1 MYKKIAGRLFELQ
14 RQSGLLEEKDRS
26 LYEYAYGLLLNRA
39 IIYFIIAGLC
49 IITGNWVEIL
59 AFLLPFTILRQ
70 YAGGI
75 HLERAAS
82 CMVVSMIIVLGCGQ
96 FLAKYPTITI
106 SFVILLLIAVGII
119 FLLVPVDTGNKR
131 LDDLE
136 KKVYGRRARIIL
148 TLEFIVACSF
158 LLTRYGMIAK
168 GIAVAHIVLAGGLI
182 LGQAKNFFDPQ
193 VRSF

>member
-106 SFVILLLIAVGII
+106 SFVILWLIAVGII

-158 LLTRYGMIAK
+158 FAYQIWHDCK
-168 GIAVAHIVLAGGLI
+168 GDCGGAYCFSRWLNI
-182 LGQAKNFFDPQ
+182 GTSKKFF
-193 VRSF
+193 

>member
-82 CMVVSMIIVLGCGQ
+82 CMVVFHDHCFRMRTIFSEVSDHNNIICNS
-96 FLAKYPTITI
+96 LADCRRNYI
-106 SFVILLLIAVGII
+106 S
-119 FLLVPVDTGNKR
+119 T
-131 LDDLE
+131 
-136 KKVYGRRARIIL
+136 
-148 TLEFIVACSF
+148 CSSG
-158 LLTRYGMIAK
+158 YW
-168 GIAVAHIVLAGGLI
+168 
-182 LGQAKNFFDPQ
+182 
-193 VRSF
+193 